1 MVIELG
7 AAKGFLSEIA
17 KASGSRHIGED
28 AFVSRLVTHSAEV
41 KTGDLFCAL
50 KGRRDGALFIKEAVE
65 NGAAAVLCE
74 SPLPPPFPCLLAK
87 SVEEALGKW
96 AKAIRLTSR
105 ARCIAITG
113 SVGKTGTK
121 NALSAICS
129 DFFRTHATKEN
140 YNNLLGVC
148 FTLLSMPEDTEL
160 LICELGTN
168 HVGEIK
174 ALSQIVMPSDA
185 IITAIGRAHIE
196 AFGTRKGIAEEKL
209 SILCG
214 MREGGRLFA
223 PLGEK
228 LLERQTTGV
237 KTLWV
242 SPKECYMPDAASAWA
257 VAFAEAVSRAY
268 GIPDEEIER
277 RLPRIKRAS
286 ERRRETEVSG
296 IRVIDDAYNA
306 SPESMHSAFLYL
318 EEKAKGRRVLVLGDM
333 LELGEHAPDIHFE
346 IGKAAALHAHLILL
360 FGEYKEFYQNGIKSA
375 KREARTAFLESA
387 SPPDLAKEVASHL
400 CFGDTVLFKG
410 AHASGAQEICHALI
424 HLLDQERG
432 T

>member
-17 KASGSRHIGED
+17 KASGARHMGED

-41 KTGDLFCAL
+41 KRGDIFCAL
-50 KGRRDGALFIKEAVE
+50 KGRRDGALFIKEAVK

-74 SPLPPPFPCLLAK
+74 SAPPHPFPCLLAK
-87 SVEEALGKW
+87 STEEALAKW
-96 AKAIRLTSR
+96 ARAIRLTSR
-105 ARCIAITG
+105 ARCIAVTG

-121 NALSAICS
+121 NALFTILR
-129 DFFRTHATKEN
+129 DFFHTHATEAN

-148 FTLLSMPEDTEL
+148 FTVLSMPKDTEL

-174 ALSQIVMPSDA
+174 ALSQIVMPNDA

-214 MREGGRLFA
+214 MRKGGRLFA
-223 PLGEK
+223 PLGEE
-228 LLERQTTGV
+228 LLEGKRAGV
-237 KTLWV
+237 ETLWV
-242 SPKECYMPDAASAWA
+242 SPKECYMPDVASAWA
-257 VAFAEAVSRAY
+257 VAFAEAVSRTYA
-268 GIPDEEIER
+268 IPDEEIER

-286 ERRRETEVSG
+286 ERRREIEVSG
-296 IRVIDDAYNA
+296 ICVIDDAYNA

-318 EEKAKGRRVLVLGDM
+318 EEKAKGRHVLVLGDM
-333 LELGEHAPDIHFE
+333 LELGKHAPDIHFE
-346 IGKAAALHAHLILL
+346 IGKAAALHAELILL
-360 FGEYKEFYQNGIKSA
+360 FGKYKEFYRHGIKSA
-375 KREARTAFLESA
+375 KTGTRIAFLESA
-387 SPPDLAKEVASHL
+387 PPPDLAKEVASHL

-424 HLLDQERG
+424 HLLDQEKG